1 MVPAFKIPKKFPWS
15 IFCTSGEFS
24 FMQSGFQTVWLSV
37 SPGFSQSRFQSVWL
51 SVNLGFRRSGFQ
63 TVQVSDGPG
72 ELQCCRNGMLSYAA
86 DCGVR
91 LCPTVSDNAQILFP
105 LYEEV
110 GGAQFNLATLHVGKD
125 LKALSGGG
133 NCHVALA
140 VDDIFKY
147 YLC

>member
-1 MVPAFKIPKKFPWS
+1 
-15 IFCTSGEFS
+15 
-24 FMQSGFQTVWLSV
+24 MQSGFQTAWISV
-37 SPGFSQSRFQSVWL
+37 SPDFSQSGFHTVLVSYG
-51 SVNLGFRRSGFQ
+51 SGFRRPGFQ
-63 TVQVSDGPG
+63 SLRVSNGPG

-147 YLC
+147 DLC

>member
-1 MVPAFKIPKKFPWS
+1 MVPAFKIPKIIPLEYFLYFRGILFHAIRVS
-15 IFCTSGEFS
+15 DGLAFS
-24 FMQSGFQTVWLSV
+24 QSGFQAAWISV
-37 SPGFSQSRFQSVWL
+37 S
-51 SVNLGFRRSGFQ
+51 
-63 TVQVSDGPG
+63 PG

-147 YLC
+147 DLC

>member
-1 MVPAFKIPKKFPWS
+1 MVPAFKIPKIIPLEYFLYFRGILFHAIWLS
-15 IFCTSGEFS
+15 DGLAFS
-24 FMQSGFQTVWLSV
+24 QSGFQAAWISV
-37 SPGFSQSRFQSVWL
+37 SPDFSQSGFQSVRL
-51 SVNLGFRRSGFQ
+51 
-63 TVQVSDGPG
+63 SDGPG

-110 GGAQFNLATLHVGKD
+110 GGTQFNLATIHVGKD

-133 NCHVALA
+133 YCHVALA

-147 YLC
+147 DLC

>member
-1 MVPAFKIPKKFPWS
+1 MVPAFKIPKIIPLEYFLYFRG
-15 IFCTSGEFS
+15 ILFHVIRVSGGLDFS
-24 FMQSGFQTVWLSV
+24 QSGFQTVRV
-37 SPGFSQSRFQSVWL
+37 SNG
-51 SVNLGFRRSGFQ
+51 LGG
-63 TVQVSDGPG
+63 
-72 ELQCCRNGMLSYAA
+72 LQCCRNGILSYAA
-86 DCGVR
+86 DCGIR

-147 YLC
+147 DLC

>member
-1 MVPAFKIPKKFPWS
+1 MVPAFKIPKIIPLEYFLYFRG
-15 IFCTSGEFS
+15 ILFHAIRVSGGLDFS
-24 FMQSGFQTVWLSV
+24 QSGFQSV
-37 SPGFSQSRFQSVWL
+37 R
-51 SVNLGFRRSGFQ
+51 
-63 TVQVSDGPG
+63 VSDAPG
-72 ELQCCRNGMLSYAA
+72 ELQCCRNGMLFYAA

-91 LCPTVSDNAQILFP
+91 LCLTVSDNAQILFP

-133 NCHVALA
+133 YCHVALA

-147 YLC
+147 DLC